1 MLFVESRFFFFYAV
15 VFSVMWT
22 LRSNTVRKVWL
33 LACSH
38 FFYACFFIGPPLGFA
53 RLLLAHRWDDL
64 PAGWWFPLVLI
75 GSTCMDYIVGRGLG
89 AGDTA
94 GRRKAWLLVSLG
106 INLGVLCWFKYFNF
120 FLTSAGAFLAW
131 AGLPLSVHTLAII
144 LPCGV
149 SFYTFQSMSYTIE
162 VYRRHIEPERSFLDL
177 AFFIAFFPQLV
188 AGPIVRSMTFLPQT
202 KQTRRWD
209 RVDARGALVLFLS
222 GFVKKACIAQ
232 TVAPYVDHYFASA
245 ATQTALSAWLAVLLY
260 AVQIYCDFSGYTDM
274 AIACA
279 RLLGYDLTVNFNFPY
294 FARNVTDFWRRWHIS
309 LSTWLRDYLYIP
321 LGGNRGSR
329 LFAYRNLMLT
339 MLLGGL
345 WHGAAWGFVIWGAM
359 HGAALAAH
367 REWLRRRGTA
377 AQKPGHETS
386 PLVKDIE
393 VQNPPPRRPTP
404 PGAPPRPPPWAPT
417 PGEALATAT
426 TFCFI
431 CLCWAWFRAPDFHTA
446 ILVTKSLLLFRSGGT
461 KTLDHWLGGLFAIL
475 AIIHWLN
482 WKRLFSHWWRTGPD
496 WLFATA
502 YGAAF
507 ATALLFVPRHYSAF
521 IYFRF

>member
-1 MLFVESRFFFFYAV
+1 MLFFEFRFFIFYALVFCV
-15 VFSVMWT
+15 VWT
-22 LRSNTVRKVWL
+22 LRSNTARKVWL

-38 FFYACFFIGPPLGFA
+38 FFYACFFIGPPVEFA
-53 RLLLAHRWDDL
+53 RQLAGRRWEEL
-64 PAGWWFPLVLI
+64 PNGWWFPLVLM

-89 AGDTA
+89 AG
-94 GRRKAWLLVSLG
+94 GSPGKRKAWLLVSLA

-131 AGLPLSVHTLAII
+131 AGLPVSIHTLAII

-202 KQTRRWD
+202 KEVRRWH

-222 GFVKKACIAQ
+222 GFIKKACVAE
-232 TVAPYVDHYFASA
+232 TVAPYVDHYFANV
-245 ATQTALSAWLAVLLY
+245 ATQTALSAWIAVLLY
-260 AVQIYCDFSGYTDM
+260 AAQIYCDFSGYTDM

-321 LGGNRGSR
+321 LGGNRGSL
-329 LFAYRNLMLT
+329 LFTYRNLMLT

-345 WHGAAWGFVIWGAM
+345 WHGAAWGFVVWGAM
-359 HGAALAAH
+359 HGAALVAH
-367 REWLRRRGTA
+367 REWVRRRGTGR
-377 AQKPGHETS
+377 QKPGHEVS
-386 PLVKDIE
+386 PVVADIE
-393 VQNPPPRRPTP
+393 VRNPPGWLPR
-404 PGAPPRPPPWAPT
+404 
-417 PGEALATAT
+417 PGEALATAM
-426 TFCFI
+426 TFYFV
-431 CLCWAWFRAPDFHTA
+431 CLCWAWFRAPDFRTA
-446 ILVTKSLLLFRSGGT
+446 MIVSKALLLFRGGGT
-461 KTLDHWLGGLFAIL
+461 KTLEHWLGGLFAGL
-475 AIIHWLN
+475 AVIHWLN
-482 WKRLFSHWWRTGPD
+482 WKRVFAQWWRRGPE
-496 WLFATA
+496 WIFAA
-502 YGAAF
+502 GYGAAF
-507 ATALLFVPRHYSAF
+507 AAALLFVPQHYSAF